1 MPKNILESDTYR
13 EMAIAEKRQSF
24 VEPEIGALL
33 LDRNLDL
40 YEFKEDGVSALTAS
54 LKLVRIRIK
63 KEDYKIIQNSF
74 NLNSISTPHGFL
86 KASTNSFLSPDIIIE
101 AVENKNRNLT
111 NSLEKL
117 QEKMANLSYA
127 MIGKQIWST
136 HSKY

>member
-1 MPKNILESDTYR
+1 MPKNILESDIYR
-13 EMAIAEKRQSF
+13 TMARNKKSQSF
-24 VEPEIGALL
+24 VEPDIGAFL

-63 KEDYKIIQNSF
+63 KDYKIVQNSL

-127 MIGKQIWST
+127 MIGKQIWSA
-136 HSKY
+136 H

>member
-1 MPKNILESDTYR
+1 MPKNILESDIYR
-13 EMAIAEKRQSF
+13 GMAINKKSQSF
-24 VEPEIGALL
+24 VEPELGALL
-33 LDRNLDL
+33 LDKNLDL

-63 KEDYKIIQNSF
+63 KDYKIVQNSL

-86 KASTNSFLSPDIIIE
+86 KASTNSFLAPDIIIQ

-117 QEKMANLSYA
+117 HEKIANLSSSL
-127 MIGKQIWST
+127 IGTQIWSA
-136 HSKY
+136 H

>member
-1 MPKNILESDTYR
+1 MPKNILESDNYR
-13 EMAIAEKRQSF
+13 KMAINKRSKSF
-24 VEPEIGALL
+24 VEPELGALL
-33 LDRNLDL
+33 LDKNLDL

-63 KEDYKIIQNSF
+63 KDYKIVQNSL

-86 KASTNSFLSPDIIIE
+86 KASTNSFLTPDIIIQ

-117 QEKMANLSYA
+117 QEKMFNLSYSMLGA
-127 MIGKQIWST
+127 QTLWSA
-136 HSKY
+136 H

>member
-13 EMAIAEKRQSF
+13 GMAINKKSQSF
-24 VEPEIGALL
+24 AEPELGALL
-33 LDRNLDL
+33 LDKNLDL
-40 YEFKEDGVSALTAS
+40 YEFKEDKVSALNAS

-63 KEDYKIIQNSF
+63 KDYKIVQNSL

-86 KASTNSFLSPDIIIE
+86 KASTNSFLTPDIIIQ

-117 QEKMANLSYA
+117 QEKMANLSSSL
-127 MIGKQIWST
+127 IGTQLWSA
-136 HSKY
+136 H

>member
-1 MPKNILESDTYR
+1 MPKNIILESDNYR
-13 EMAIAEKRQSF
+13 EMAINKKSQSF

-33 LDRNLDL
+33 LDKNLDL
-40 YEFKEDGVSALTAS
+40 YEFKEDGVSALNAS

-63 KEDYKIIQNSF
+63 KDYKIIQNSL

-86 KASTNSFLSPDIIIE
+86 KASINSFLTPDIIIE

-117 QEKMANLSYA
+117 HEKMYNLSDA
-127 MIGKQIWST
+127 MIGQQICLA
-136 HSKY
+136 H

>member
-13 EMAIAEKRQSF
+13 GMAINKKSQSF
-24 VEPEIGALL
+24 VEPDIGALL

-40 YEFKEDGVSALTAS
+40 YQFKEDGVSALNAS

-63 KEDYKIIQNSF
+63 KDYKIVQNSL

-86 KASTNSFLSPDIIIE
+86 KASINSFLTPDIIIQ

-117 QEKMANLSYA
+117 HEKMANLSSSL
-127 MIGKQIWST
+127 IGTQLWSA
-136 HSKY
+136 Y

>member
-1 MPKNILESDTYR
+1 MPKNILDQDTYR
-13 EMAIAEKRQSF
+13 KMAINKRSKSF
-24 VEPEIGALL
+24 VEPELGALL
-33 LDRNLDL
+33 LDKNLDL

-54 LKLVRIRIK
+54 LKLVRIRLRK
-63 KEDYKIIQNSF
+63 DYIMIQNS
-74 NLNSISTPHGFL
+74 LNINYISTQHGFL
-86 KASTNSFLSPDIIIE
+86 KASINSFLTPDIIIE

-117 QEKMANLSYA
+117 HEKMANLSYA

>member
-13 EMAIAEKRQSF
+13 RMAINKKSQSF
-24 VEPEIGALL
+24 VEPELGALL
-33 LDRNLDL
+33 LDKNLDL
-40 YEFKEDGVSALTAS
+40 YEFKEDGASALTAS

-63 KEDYKIIQNSF
+63 KDYKIVQNSL
-74 NLNSISTPHGFL
+74 NLNSISTPRGFL
-86 KASTNSFLSPDIIIE
+86 KASINSFLSPDIIIE

-127 MIGKQIWST
+127 MIGTQIWSA
-136 HSKY
+136 H

>member
-1 MPKNILESDTYR
+1 MPKIILENDIYR
-13 EMAIAEKRQSF
+13 KMAIDEKRQSF

-33 LDRNLDL
+33 LDKNLDL

-63 KEDYKIIQNSF
+63 KGDYKIVQNSL

-86 KASTNSFLSPDIIIE
+86 KASINSFLTPDIIIQ
-101 AVENKNRNLT
+101 AVENENRNLI

-117 QEKMANLSYA
+117 QEKMANLSYS
-127 MIGKQIWST
+127 MIGTQVWSA
-136 HSKY
+136 H

>member
-13 EMAIAEKRQSF
+13 TMARNKKSQTF
-24 VEPEIGALL
+24 VEPELGALL

-40 YEFKEDGVSALTAS
+40 YKFKEDGVSALTAS

-63 KEDYKIIQNSF
+63 KEDYKITQNFLS
-74 NLNSISTPHGFL
+74 LSSISTPHGFL
-86 KASTNSFLSPDIIIE
+86 KASISSFLTPDIIIE

-127 MIGKQIWST
+127 MMRTQLWSA
-136 HSKY
+136 H

>member
-1 MPKNILESDTYR
+1 MPKNILESDIYR
-13 EMAIAEKRQSF
+13 GMAINKRSKSF
-24 VEPEIGALL
+24 VEPELGALL
-33 LDRNLDL
+33 LDKNLDL

-63 KEDYKIIQNSF
+63 KDYKIVQNSL
-74 NLNSISTPHGFL
+74 NLNSISTRGFL
-86 KASTNSFLSPDIIIE
+86 KASTNSFLAPDIIIE

-127 MIGKQIWST
+127 MIGKQIWSA
-136 HSKY
+136 Y

>member
-13 EMAIAEKRQSF
+13 GMAINKKSQSF
-24 VEPEIGALL
+24 VEPDIGALL
-33 LDRNLDL
+33 LDKNLDL
-40 YEFKEDGVSALTAS
+40 YEFKEDKVSTLNAS

-63 KEDYKIIQNSF
+63 KDYKIVQNSL

-86 KASTNSFLSPDIIIE
+86 KASTNSFLTPDIIIQ

-117 QEKMANLSYA
+117 HEKMANLSSSL
-127 MIGKQIWST
+127 IGTQLWSA
-136 HSKY
+136 Y

>member
-1 MPKNILESDTYR
+1 MPKNILESDIYR
-13 EMAIAEKRQSF
+13 GMAINKKSQSF
-24 VEPEIGALL
+24 VEPELGALL
-33 LDRNLDL
+33 LDKNLDL

-63 KEDYKIIQNSF
+63 KDYKIVQNSL

-86 KASTNSFLSPDIIIE
+86 KTSTNSFLAPDIIIE

-127 MIGKQIWST
+127 MIGKQIWSA
-136 HSKY
+136 H